1 MQGRAQVSVCAAHWV
16 ARQNEIINRR
26 EKRVQVDTLIKNAQV
41 VLETD
46 IAALDI
52 GIRAGRIVALVADS
66 AGISADE
73 TIDAAGKLLLPGA
86 IDIHFHCRAP
96 AYPQRG
102 DFATETR
109 AAAAGGV
116 TTVFEMPI
124 SKPCCATGEVFRM
137 RKTLGERDAYV
148 NFGLYGAPGLLDRGE
163 INAMVDEGA
172 IGFKIFMT
180 AAPKGRDDEFEGLCL
195 PHVPELYQA
204 LNLVAETG
212 LVCAVHAENN
222 QLLEWH
228 TAQLIAANRNDAP
241 AHGASRPP
249 HVEALAIATL
259 LTLNESI
266 GVNLHI
272 AHVSGAEA
280 LAVIRR
286 FQATGSTVS
295 AETCPHYL
303 LFTEA
308 DLARCGPY
316 AKINP
321 PLRAEADQAALW
333 QGLIDGALLAITTDH
348 SPFLVEEKERAR
360 EDLWAAPPG
369 APGVE
374 ELLLGV
380 MHEAL
385 NGRISINKAVDLMA
399 TNGAKRF
406 GVYPER
412 GVIAVGAAADL
423 VIYDPE
429 ADTTIHRDMLFTQAR
444 DCDKLYDGMTFK
456 GAVER
461 TIVNGK
467 TVFEDGDIVG
477 SAGDGQFVR
486 PDAARVKQVI

>member
-1 MQGRAQVSVCAAHWV
+1 MR
-16 ARQNEIINRR
+16 I
-26 EKRVQVDTLIKNAQV
+26 DTLIQNAQV
-41 VLETD
+41 ALESG
-46 IAALDI
+46 IAQLDV
-52 GIRAGRIVALVADS
+52 GIRAGRIVLLSADS
-66 AGISADE
+66 SGIDAAE

-96 AYPQRG
+96 AYPERG

-124 SKPCCATGEVFRM
+124 SKPCCATGATFRM
-137 RKTLGERDAYV
+137 RKALAQRDCYV
-148 NFGLYGAPGLLDRGE
+148 NFGLYGAPGLLDRD
-163 INAMVDEGA
+163 IIADMVDEGA
-172 IGFKIFMT
+172 IAFKIFMT

-204 LNLVAETG
+204 LQLVAETG

-228 TAQLIAANRNDAP
+228 TAQLIAAGRNDAP
-241 AHGASRPP
+241 AHGESRPP

-259 LTLNESI
+259 LALNESI
-266 GVNLHI
+266 GAKLHI

-280 LAVIRR
+280 LAVIQRY
-286 FQATGSTVS
+286 QATGAQVS
-295 AETCPHYL
+295 AETCPQYL
-303 LFTEA
+303 LFTEEA
-308 DLARCGPY
+308 LDRLGSY

-321 PLRAEADQAALW
+321 PLRQTADQAALW
-333 QGLIDGALLAITTDH
+333 QGLIDGALMAITTDH
-348 SPFLVEEKERAR
+348 SPFTVAEKERAR
-360 EDLWAAPPG
+360 TDLWAAPPG

-385 NGRISINKAVDLMA
+385 TGRISINKAIELVA

-412 GVIAVGAAADL
+412 GHIGIAAAADL
-423 VIYDPE
+423 VIYDPNVE
-429 ADTTIHRDMLFTQAR
+429 TTIHRDMLFSKAR
-444 DCDKLYDGMTFK
+444 DCDKLYEGMTFK

-467 TVFEDGDIVG
+467 TVFLNGEIVG
-477 SAGDGQFVR
+477 APGDGQFLR
-486 PDAARVKQVI
+486 PS

>member
-1 MQGRAQVSVCAAHWV
+1 M
-16 ARQNEIINRR
+16 
-26 EKRVQVDTLIKNAQV
+26 QVDTLIKNARV
-41 VLETD
+41 ALETD
-46 IAALDI
+46 VSEMDVGLRD
-52 GIRAGRIVALVADS
+52 GRIIALAADS
-66 AGISADE
+66 TGISADE

-124 SKPCCATGEVFRM
+124 SKPCCATGDVFRM
-137 RKTLGERDAYV
+137 RKALGERDAYV

-163 INAMVDEGA
+163 IDDMVSEGA

-195 PHVPELYQA
+195 PQAPELYQA

-228 TAQLIAANRNDAP
+228 TAQLIQANRNDVP
-241 AHGASRPP
+241 AHGESRPP

-259 LTLNESI
+259 LALNESI
-266 GVNLHI
+266 GANLHI

-286 FQATGSTVS
+286 FKATGSTVS

-303 LFTEA
+303 FFTEA
-308 DLARCGPY
+308 DLERCGPY

-321 PLRAEADQAALW
+321 PLRKEADQAAIW
-333 QGLIDGALLAITTDH
+333 DGLLDGTLLAITTDH

-385 NGRISINKAVDLMA
+385 SKRISVNKAIELVA

-429 ADTTIHRDMLFTQAR
+429 AETTIHRDMLFTQAR
-444 DCDKLYDGMTFK
+444 DCDKLYDGMSFK
-456 GAVER
+456 GKVER

-467 TVFEDGDIVG
+467 TVFHDGDIVG
-477 SAGDGQFVR
+477 APGDGQFVR
-486 PDAARVKQVI
+486 PDAARVQQVF

>member
-1 MQGRAQVSVCAAHWV
+1 MESGISR
-16 ARQNEIINRR
+16 
-26 EKRVQVDTLIKNAQV
+26 
-41 VLETD
+41 
-46 IAALDI
+46 LDL
-52 GIRAGRIVALVADS
+52 GIRDGSIVALLTDS
-66 AGISADE
+66 TDLQATE
-73 TIDAAGKLLLPGA
+73 TIDATGKLLLPGA

-124 SKPCCATGEVFRM
+124 SKPCCATGDVFRM
-137 RKTLGERDAYV
+137 RKALAQRDSYV
-148 NFGLYGAPGLLDRGE
+148 NFGLYGAPGILDPGE
-163 INAMVDEGA
+163 IADMVDEGA
-172 IGFKIFMT
+172 IAFKIFMT

-195 PHVPELYQA
+195 PEVPELYQA
-204 LNLVAETG
+204 LQLVAETG

-228 TAQLIAANRNDAP
+228 TAQLIAANRNDVP
-241 AHGASRPP
+241 AHGESRPP

-259 LTLNESI
+259 LTLNEGI
-266 GVNLHI
+266 GANLHI
-272 AHVSGAEA
+272 AHLSCAEA
-280 LAVIRR
+280 LAVFRR
-286 FQATGSTVS
+286 FKATGSTAS

-303 LFTEA
+303 FFTES
-308 DLARCGPY
+308 DLERVGPY

-321 PLRAEADQAALW
+321 PLRKQADQAALW
-333 QGLIDGALLAITTDH
+333 GGLLDGTLMAITTDH
-348 SPFLVEEKERAR
+348 SPFTVEEKERAR
-360 EDLWAAPPG
+360 EDIWATPPG

-385 NGRISINKAVDLMA
+385 TGRISINQAVELVA

-406 GVYPER
+406 GVYPDR
-412 GVIAVGAAADL
+412 GHIGIGAAADL
-423 VIYDPE
+423 VIYDPH
-429 ADTTIHRDMLFTQAR
+429 AQTTINPDRLFSKAR
-444 DCDKLYDGMTFK
+444 NCDKLYNGMTFQ
-456 GAVER
+456 GRIER

-467 TVFEDGDIVG
+467 TVFVDGQIVG

-486 PDAARVKQVI
+486 PEAARVSLDF

>member
-1 MQGRAQVSVCAAHWV
+1 MH
-16 ARQNEIINRR
+16 
-26 EKRVQVDTLIKNAQV
+26 VDTLIKNAQV
-41 VLETD
+41 VLETGVAEQD
-46 IAALDI
+46 VGLRD
-52 GIRAGRIVALVADS
+52 GRIAALVADS
-66 AGISADE
+66 AGINADE

-124 SKPCCATGEVFRM
+124 SKPCCATGDVFRM
-137 RKTLGERDAYV
+137 RKALGERDAYV
-148 NFGLYGAPGLLDRGE
+148 NFGLYGAPGLLDRGV
-163 INAMVDEGA
+163 IADMVDEGA

-204 LNLVAETG
+204 LKLVAETG

-228 TAQLIAANRNDAP
+228 TAQLIKANRNDVP
-241 AHGASRPP
+241 AHGESRPP

-259 LTLNESI
+259 LALNESI
-266 GVNLHI
+266 GANLHI

-286 FQATGSTVS
+286 FKATGSTVS

-303 LFTEA
+303 FFTEA
-308 DLARCGPY
+308 DLERCGPY

-321 PLRAEADQAALW
+321 PLRKEADQAAVW
-333 QGLIDGALLAITTDH
+333 EGLLDGTLLAITTDH

-385 NGRISINKAVDLMA
+385 SGRISINKAIELVA

-423 VIYDPE
+423 VLYDPE
-429 ADTTIHRDMLFTQAR
+429 AETTIHRDMLFTQAR
-444 DCDKLYDGMTFK
+444 DCDKLYDGMSFK
-456 GAVER
+456 GKVER
-461 TIVNGK
+461 TIVNGVTIFK
-467 TVFEDGDIVG
+467 DGSIVG
-477 SAGDGQFVR
+477 SRGDGQFVR
-486 PDAARVKQVI
+486 PDAARVTQVF

>member
-1 MQGRAQVSVCAAHWV
+1 M
-16 ARQNEIINRR
+16 N
-26 EKRVQVDTLIKNAQV
+26 VDTLIQNAEV
-41 VLETD
+41 VLETG
-46 IAALDI
+46 IAQLDL
-52 GIRAGRIVALVADS
+52 GIRAGQIVALVTDS
-66 AGISADE
+66 SGISATE
-73 TIDAAGKLLLPGA
+73 TIDATGKLLLPGA

-124 SKPCCATGEVFRM
+124 SKPCCATGEIFKM
-137 RKTLGERDAYV
+137 RRTLAQRDSYV
-148 NFGLYGAPGLLDRGE
+148 NFGLYGAPGLLDRDE
-163 INAMVDEGA
+163 IAAMVDEGA
-172 IGFKIFMT
+172 IAFKIFMT
-180 AAPKGRDDEFEGLCL
+180 SAPKGRDDEFEGLCL
-195 PHVPELYQA
+195 PEAPELYQA
-204 LNLVAETG
+204 LRLVAETG

-228 TAQLIAANRNDAP
+228 TRQLNEAGRNDVP
-241 AHGASRPP
+241 AHGESRPP

-266 GVNLHI
+266 GANLHI
-272 AHVSGAEA
+272 AHLSAAEP
-280 LAVIRR
+280 LAVFRR
-286 FQATGSTVS
+286 FKATGSTAS

-303 LFTEA
+303 FFTED
-308 DLARCGPY
+308 DLARVGPY

-321 PLRAEADQAALW
+321 PMRTEADQAALW
-333 QGLIDGALLAITTDH
+333 EALIDGTVMAITTDH
-348 SPFLVEEKERAR
+348 SPFTVEEKERAR
-360 EDLWAAPPG
+360 TDIWATPPG

-385 NGRISINKAVDLMA
+385 SGRISINKAVDLIA

-412 GVIAVGAAADL
+412 GHIGVGAAADI

-429 ADTTIHRDMLFTQAR
+429 DETTISSDMLFSKAR
-444 DCDKLYDGMTFK
+444 ECDKLYDGMTFK
-456 GAVER
+456 GKVNR

-467 TVFEDGDIVG
+467 TVFQDGEIVG
-477 SAGDGQFVR
+477 KSGDGQFVR
-486 PDAARVKQVI
+486 PDPARVSLDF

>member
-1 MQGRAQVSVCAAHWV
+1 MQL
-16 ARQNEIINRR
+16 
-26 EKRVQVDTLIKNAQV
+26 DTLITNAKV

-46 IAALDI
+46 IAELNVGLRD
-52 GIRAGRIVALVADS
+52 GRIIALMADS
-66 AGISADE
+66 AGVSADE
-73 TIDAAGKLLLPGA
+73 TIDGTGKLLLPGA

-124 SKPCCATGEVFRM
+124 SKPCCATGDVFRM
-137 RKTLGERDAYV
+137 RKALGERDAYV
-148 NFGLYGAPGLLDRGE
+148 NFALYGAPGLLDRGE
-163 INAMVDEGA
+163 IGDMASEGA

-228 TAQLIAANRNDAP
+228 TSQLIKANRNDVP
-241 AHGASRPP
+241 AHGESRPP

-259 LTLNESI
+259 LALNESI
-266 GVNLHI
+266 GANLHI

-286 FQATGSTVS
+286 FQATGAALS

-303 LFTEA
+303 FFTEA

-321 PLRAEADQAALW
+321 PLRTAADQAALW
-333 QGLIDGALLAITTDH
+333 AGLLDGALLAITTDH

-360 EDLWAAPPG
+360 DDLWAAPPG

-385 NGRISINKAVDLMA
+385 DGRLSINKAIDLVA

-423 VIYDPE
+423 VIYDPNAE
-429 ADTTIHRDMLFTQAR
+429 TTIHRDMLFTQAR

-456 GAVER
+456 GRVER

-467 TVFEDGDIVG
+467 TVFQDGNIVG
-477 SAGDGQFVR
+477 SPGDGQFVR
-486 PDAARVKQVI
+486 PDAARIHQDL

>member
-1 MQGRAQVSVCAAHWV
+1 M
-16 ARQNEIINRR
+16 
-26 EKRVQVDTLIKNAQV
+26 QVDTLIQNAQV
-41 VLETD
+41 VLETG
-46 IAALDI
+46 IARLDV
-52 GIRAGRIVALVADS
+52 GIRAGRIILMSADS
-66 AGISADE
+66 SGIDATE

-96 AYPQRG
+96 AYPERG

-124 SKPCCATGEVFRM
+124 SKPCCATGDTFRM
-137 RKTLGERDAYV
+137 RKALAQRDCYV
-148 NFGLYGAPGLLDRGE
+148 NFGLYGAPGLLDRD
-163 INAMVDEGA
+163 IIADMVDEGA
-172 IGFKIFMT
+172 IAFKIFMT

-204 LNLVAETG
+204 LQLVAETD

-228 TAQLIAANRNDAP
+228 TAQLVAAGRNDAP
-241 AHGASRPP
+241 AHGESRPP

-259 LTLNESI
+259 LALNESI
-266 GVNLHI
+266 GAKLHI

-280 LAVIRR
+280 LAVIQR
-286 FQATGSTVS
+286 FQATGSQVS

-303 LFTEA
+303 FFTEEA
-308 DLARCGPY
+308 LERLGPY

-321 PLRAEADQAALW
+321 PLRQAADQAALW
-333 QGLIDGALLAITTDH
+333 EGLHDDSLLAITTDH
-348 SPFLVEEKERAR
+348 SPFTVAEKERAR
-360 EDLWAAPPG
+360 TDIWATPPG

-374 ELLLGV
+374 ELLLGI

-385 NGRISINKAVDLMA
+385 TGRISINKAIELVA

-406 GVYPER
+406 GVYPDR
-412 GVIAVGAAADL
+412 GHIGIGAAADL
-423 VIYDPE
+423 VIYDPNAE
-429 ADTTIHRDMLFTQAR
+429 TTIHRDMLFSKAR
-444 DCDKLYDGMTFK
+444 DCDKLYEGMTFQGK
-456 GAVER
+456 VER

-467 TVFEDGDIVG
+467 TVFHAGQITG
-477 SAGDGQFVR
+477 APGDGHFVR
-486 PDAARVKQVI
+486 PSTQAL

>member
-1 MQGRAQVSVCAAHWV
+1 MR
-16 ARQNEIINRR
+16 
-26 EKRVQVDTLIKNAQV
+26 VDTLITGAQV
-41 VLETD
+41 VLESGP
-46 IAALDI
+46 AALDV
-52 GIRAGRIVALVADS
+52 GIRDGRIAALVADS
-66 AGISADE
+66 AGIKADE

-116 TTVFEMPI
+116 TTIFEMPI

-137 RKTLGERDAYV
+137 RKGLAERDAYV
-148 NFGLYGAPGLLDRGE
+148 NFGLYGAPGLLDRDE
-163 INAMVDEGA
+163 IKDMVAEGA

-180 AAPKGRDDEFEGLCL
+180 SAPKGRDDEFEGLCL
-195 PHVPELYQA
+195 PQVPELYQA
-204 LNLVAETG
+204 LKLVAETG

-228 TAQLIAANRNDAP
+228 TAQLIEAGRNDPP
-241 AHGASRPP
+241 AHGESRPP

-259 LTLNESI
+259 LSLNESI
-266 GVNLHI
+266 GANLHI
-272 AHVSGAEA
+272 AHVSGEEA

-286 FQATGSTVS
+286 FQATGATVS
-295 AETCPHYL
+295 GETCPHYL
-303 LFTEA
+303 FFTEA

-316 AKINP
+316 AKVNP
-321 PLRAEADQAALW
+321 PMRKAADQEALW
-333 QGLIDGALLAITTDH
+333 EGLLDGALLAITTDH
-348 SPFLVEEKERAR
+348 SPFTVEEKEMAR
-360 EDLWAAPPG
+360 DDLWRAPPG

-385 NGRISINKAVDLMA
+385 NGRMSVDKAVELVA

-412 GVIAVGAAADL
+412 GHIGIGAAADL
-423 VIYDPE
+423 VIYNPE
-429 ADTTIHRDMLFTQAR
+429 AETTIHRDMLFTQAR
-444 DCDKLYDGMTFK
+444 DTDKLYDGMTFQ

-467 TVFEDGDIVG
+467 TVFKDGEITG
-477 SAGDGQFVR
+477 AAGDGQFVR
-486 PDAARVKQVI
+486 PDPARVTQVF

>member
-1 MQGRAQVSVCAAHWV
+1 MQL
-16 ARQNEIINRR
+16 
-26 EKRVQVDTLIKNAQV
+26 DTLITNAQV
-41 VLETD
+41 VLESGV
-46 IAALDI
+46 ARLNL
-52 GIRAGRIVALVADS
+52 GIRDGRIALLAEDAS
-66 AGISADE
+66 GISADE
-73 TIDAAGKLLLPGA
+73 TIDVSGKLLLPGA

-124 SKPCCATGEVFRM
+124 SKPCCATGDVFRM
-137 RKTLGERDAYV
+137 RKALAQRDSYV
-148 NFGLYGAPGLLDRGE
+148 NFGLYGAPGLLDRAE
-163 INAMVDEGA
+163 IGDMVDEGA
-172 IGFKIFMT
+172 IAFKIFMT
-180 AAPKGRDDEFEGLCL
+180 SAPKGRDDEFEGLCL
-195 PHVPELYQA
+195 PEVPELYQA
-204 LNLVAETG
+204 LKLVAETG
-212 LVCAVHAENN
+212 LICAVHAENN

-228 TAQLIAANRNDAP
+228 TAQLIKANRNDVP
-241 AHGASRPP
+241 AHGESRPP

-266 GVNLHI
+266 GANLHI

-286 FQATGSTVS
+286 FKATGSNVS

-303 LFTEA
+303 YFTEA
-308 DLARCGPY
+308 DLERVGPY

-321 PLRAEADQAALW
+321 PLRKEADQAAVW
-333 QGLIDGALLAITTDH
+333 EGLLDGTLMAITTDH
-348 SPFLVEEKERAR
+348 SPFTVEEKESAR
-360 EDLWAAPPG
+360 EDIWATPPG

-380 MHEAL
+380 MHQAL
-385 NGRISINKAVDLMA
+385 SGRISINKAIDLVA

-412 GVIAVGAAADL
+412 GHIGIGAAADL
-423 VIYDPE
+423 VIYDPDAE
-429 ADTTIHRDMLFTQAR
+429 TTIQHDMLFTQAR

-456 GAVER
+456 GKVER
-461 TIVNGK
+461 TLVNGK
-467 TVFEDGDIVG
+467 TVFVHGNIVG
-477 SAGDGQFVR
+477 SSGDGQFVR
-486 PDAARVKQVI
+486 PDAARVSQAF

>member
-1 MQGRAQVSVCAAHWV
+1 MQL
-16 ARQNEIINRR
+16 
-26 EKRVQVDTLIKNAQV
+26 DTLITNAQA
-41 VLETD
+41 VLETGVTTVD
-46 IAALDI
+46 VGIRDGRIAALTANSD
-52 GIRAGRIVALVADS
+52 GITAA
-66 AGISADE
+66 E

-124 SKPCCATGEVFRM
+124 SKPCCATGEIFRM
-137 RKTLGERDAYV
+137 RRGLAERDAYV
-148 NFGLYGAPGLLDRGE
+148 NFGLYGAPGLLDRAV
-163 INAMVDEGA
+163 IADMVDEGA

-195 PHVPELYQA
+195 PHTPEQYQA
-204 LNLVAETG
+204 LQLVAETG

-228 TAQLIAANRNDAP
+228 TAQLIAAGRNDVP
-241 AHGASRPP
+241 AHGESRPP
-249 HVEALAIATL
+249 HVEAQAIATL

-272 AHVSGAEA
+272 AHVSCAEA

-286 FQATGSTVS
+286 FKATGANVS

-308 DLARCGPY
+308 DLERVGPY

-321 PLRAEADQAALW
+321 PLRTAADQAALW
-333 QGLIDGALLAITTDH
+333 DGLRDGALMAITTDH
-348 SPFLVEEKERAR
+348 SPFTVEEKERAR
-360 EDLWAAPPG
+360 EDIWATPPG

-385 NGRISINKAVDLMA
+385 TGRISIERAVDLVA

-412 GVIAVGAAADL
+412 GHIGIGAAADL
-423 VIYDPE
+423 VIYNPD
-429 ADTTIHRDMLFTQAR
+429 AQTTISPERLFSKAR
-444 DCDKLYDGMTFK
+444 DCDKLYAGMTFQ

-467 TVFEDGDIVG
+467 TVFSDGEIIG
-477 SAGDGQFVR
+477 APGDGQFVR
-486 PDAARVKQVI
+486 PDPARVCQDF

>member
-1 MQGRAQVSVCAAHWV
+1 MQL
-16 ARQNEIINRR
+16 
-26 EKRVQVDTLIKNAQV
+26 DTLITNARV
-41 VLETD
+41 VLETGLAAVD
-46 IAALDI
+46 VGIRDGRIAALTSNSE
-52 GIRAGRIVALVADS
+52 GVS
-66 AGISADE
+66 AAE

-124 SKPCCATGEVFRM
+124 SKPCCATGDIFRM
-137 RKTLGERDAYV
+137 RRGLAERDAYV
-148 NFGLYGAPGLLDRGE
+148 NVGLYGAPGLLDRAA
-163 INAMVDEGA
+163 IADMAAEGA

-195 PHVPELYQA
+195 PHTPEQYQA
-204 LNLVAETG
+204 LQLVAETG

-228 TAQLIAANRNDAP
+228 TAQLIAAGRNDVP
-241 AHGASRPP
+241 AHGESRPP
-249 HVEALAIATL
+249 HVEAQAIATL

-266 GVNLHI
+266 GANLHI
-272 AHVSGAEA
+272 AHVSCAQA

-286 FQATGSTVS
+286 FKAGGAKVS

-303 LFTEA
+303 LFTED
-308 DLARCGPY
+308 DLERVGPF

-321 PLRAEADQAALW
+321 PLRTAEDQSALW
-333 QGLIDGALLAITTDH
+333 DGLLDGALMAITTDH
-348 SPFLVEEKERAR
+348 SPFTVEEKERAR
-360 EDLWAAPPG
+360 EDIWATPPG

-385 NGRISINKAVDLMA
+385 NGRLSIEQAVDLVA

-412 GVIAVGAAADL
+412 GHIGIGAAADL
-423 VIYDPE
+423 VIYNP
-429 ADTTIHRDMLFTQAR
+429 AAQTTISAERLFSKAR
-444 DCDKLYDGMTFK
+444 DCDKLYAGMTFQ
-456 GAVER
+456 GAIER

-467 TVFEDGDIVG
+467 TVFADGQITG
-477 SAGDGQFVR
+477 APGDGQFVR
-486 PDAARVKQVI
+486 PDPVRVSQDF